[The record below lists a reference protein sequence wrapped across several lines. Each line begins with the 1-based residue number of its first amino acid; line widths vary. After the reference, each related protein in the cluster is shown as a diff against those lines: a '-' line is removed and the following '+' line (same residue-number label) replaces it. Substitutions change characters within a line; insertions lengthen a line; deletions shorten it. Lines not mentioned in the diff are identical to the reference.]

1 MAGRDRDQDATPR
14 QSINPNVFDD
24 EYAIDADDLD
34 FGMGVADG
42 FRPGHPSGAT
52 RDDQGLQR
60 APSRQSNADTTESG
74 VRRMPSRNSTAKPP
88 AARDSSAIAN
98 DGATP
103 AVPARNA
110 NIHGRAGSSRANAL
124 MHRSS
129 VSSDSSFA
137 TMARSESP
145 YGVGPSHPYAMYPQ
159 NTTVARSSSV
169 TTSSTIRQPH
179 RSFSA
184 HRPTHPYGMYTQN
197 VAEDQD
203 EEHIT
208 PAPIIPVGFPGLDT
222 GYHRQIGPDGEEQD
236 IIGPDG
242 HTEQLPPY
250 TRYPEEGPTK
260 HSLAAEPSPSPVANV
275 PPRSGTSQDALVS
288 PITPAERQHRAEP
301 YVLPLSESPGSSQ
314 NAEPGITEKSWKG
327 RTWKEI
333 RRRRVLWGK
342 IPLWVLLL
350 FLGLV
355 LIFAVILGAAIGS
368 FLAREKMQ
376 AHQPDPESVVTVIT
390 TASMFDASLIPT
402 PSNLSP
408 LPMGTFS
415 LPISVPQEASGN
427 CLTEANQISAW
438 SCILSGP
445 ALQLSVAPI
454 PGEGLPYAALQAMDD
469 DDDNIQYG
477 VQPPSLQM
485 QTLSL
490 VTDQDFP
497 KFGPAFHFQGLYNK
511 VVILKDDQ
519 FSAEAALRAR
529 DDDKLDF
536 HDRFQVQPG
545 DRPWVCYFNQTFI
558 EGYLYVTDNSTAASL
573 TQSLSSSARTTTPSA
588 HTSLP
593 STDAESVT
601 SASVHPSPTTTPT
614 SSWSEPWP
622 SQFISYATSI
632 PIRHRDAEP
641 HLVPYPRVVK
651 IEERRIPGSPQP
663 VCQKMQLLDNRS
675 LVPAVNSSGQ
685 WILIPLQETDPT
697 MQQFSQAGA
706 SAPGA
711 SSSPSS
717 GVKKRDDPSG
727 ACHCQWMFQ

>member
-1 MAGRDRDQDATPR
+1 MAGRDRDEDSTPR

-24 EYAIDADDLD
+24 EFAIDADDLD

-60 APSRQSNADTTESG
+60 APSRQSNSETTENG

-88 AARDSSAIAN
+88 ATGDSFAIAN

-103 AVPARNA
+103 AVPNRNA

-129 VSSDSSFA
+129 ISSESSFA
-137 TMARSESP
+137 TMARSDSP
-145 YGVGPSHPYAMYPQ
+145 YGVGPSHPYGMYPQ
-159 NTTVARSSSV
+159 NTIARSSSV

-184 HRPTHPYGMYTQN
+184 NRPTHPYGMYTQN

-203 EEHIT
+203 EEIVT
-208 PAPIIPVGFPGLDT
+208 PAPIIPVGFPGRDT

-250 TRYPEEGPTK
+250 TRFPEEGPTK
-260 HSLAAEPSPSPVANV
+260 HSLAAEPSPSPVATV
-275 PPRSGTSQDALVS
+275 PPRSGSSQDALVS
-288 PITPAERQHRAEP
+288 PTTPSERQHRADP
-301 YVLPLSESPGSSQ
+301 YVLPMSESSGSSH
-314 NAEPGITEKSWKG
+314 NAESGITEKSWRG
-327 RTWKEI
+327 RTWKDI
-333 RRRRVLWGK
+333 RRKRVLWGK

-376 AHQPDPESVVTVIT
+376 AHQPPPESVVTVVT

-402 PSNLSP
+402 PSGLSP
-408 LPMGTFS
+408 LPMGTFA
-415 LPISVPQEASGN
+415 LPISVPQEASAN
-427 CLTEANQISAW
+427 CLTVSNQTAAW
-438 SCILSGP
+438 SCTLSWP
-445 ALQLSVAPI
+445 ALQLVVAPY
-454 PGEGLPYAALQAMDD
+454 PSENLPYASLVPMDED
-469 DDDNIQYG
+469 DPKLQYG
-477 VQPPSLQM
+477 VQPPSIQM

-490 VTDQDFP
+490 VSDQDFP
-497 KFGPAFHFQGLYNK
+497 KYGPAFHFQGLYDK
-511 VVILKDDQ
+511 VVILKPDQ
-519 FSAEAALRAR
+519 FSTEAALQAR
-529 DDDKLDF
+529 DDDEPDF
-536 HDRFQVQPG
+536 HHRFQVVPG
-545 DRPWVCYFNQTFI
+545 DQPWACYFNQTFI
-558 EGYLYVTDNSTAASL
+558 EGYLYVTDNSSAATW
-573 TQSLSSSARTTTPSA
+573 TQSLSSSTCTTTPSA
-588 HTSLP
+588 QTPLP
-593 STDAESVT
+593 STDAEAVT
-601 SASVHPSPTTTPT
+601 SVSTPSSATTPAT
-614 SSWSEPWP
+614 PSWSGPWP
-622 SQFISYATSI
+622 SQFTTYPTSI
-632 PIRHRDAEP
+632 PPFRPRDDGP
-641 HLVPYPRVVK
+641 HLLPYPRVVK

-663 VCQKMQLLDNRS
+663 VCQQMRLLDS
-675 LVPAVNSSGQ
+675 GLLVPAVNSTGQ

-711 SSSPSS
+711 SSSPSP